1 MRNPLSKAQT
11 IEGIGRSAEN
21 VALSARVA
29 FDNAAK
35 IMIALAVIAVAA
47 LCTIAVSVVR

>member
-1 MRNPLSKAQT
+1 MRNPLSKART
-11 IEGIGRSAEN
+11 IEGIGQSAESIA
-21 VALSARVA
+21 VSARVA

-47 LCTIAVSVVR
+47 LCTIAVAAVR